1 MKGRCNMPKLQN
13 PQILVED
20 VPAADSKRK
29 SVYDTEPNDI
39 AALFTLPQ
47 RFANIGK
54 LVMRDLNNNRSTP
67 TFYKYSKDNIAN
79 YLKDPYTNAKNL
91 RDAAIY
97 MYNASAHFRR
107 LIRYFVGLSDLSY
120 VVSPHK
126 VNTAKAKPNK
136 MLKQFNDT
144 ANFLASMDLKK
155 QGEKILTVVFRE
167 DTGYYT
173 TWLGGESIIFQQLPS
188 DYCDISVIED
198 NVFNVTFNFSYF
210 DANPTLLPMY
220 PKEFAKKYKLYQ
232 KDNQGKKWQELDSP
246 TSFAIKC
253 NDDIPAYPVPPFAGI
268 FRDIYDIEDYRGL
281 KLSKT
286 ELENYAMLVMQL
298 GVDKEGNWE
307 MPLPVAKGFYNN
319 LSKVL
324 PEEVGAVL
332 SPMPI
337 DKIDFDRSGT
347 NDTNHIAEAEQQL
360 YTAAGVSALL
370 FNNVKASSNAL
381 LLSIKVDQALTYS
394 VVKSIEGAIN
404 RLLHAQSFGKNF
416 KVTFLDCSPFNRKEL
431 SDGYLKACNY
441 GIPMLS
447 YYAAAQ
453 GMSQQEMDG
462 MNFLEDSVLNFKE
475 RFTPLKSSS
484 TLSKA
489 DSTNPGRPTK
499 DVGDL
504 TDSGEASQETNDGDN
519 D

>member
-1 MKGRCNMPKLQN
+1 MTKLSN
-13 PQILVED
+13 PRLLVED
-20 VPAADSKRK
+20 VPADKQKAK
-29 SVYDTEPNDI
+29 SVYDTNPSDVDN
-39 AALFTLPQ
+39 LFALPQ
-47 RFANIGK
+47 RFAKISK
-54 LVMRDLNNNRSTP
+54 LVMRDLNNNPTTP
-67 TFYKYSKDNIAN
+67 TFYKYTKGKIAKFLRN
-79 YLKDPYTNAKNL
+79 PYQSAKQLRNAS
-91 RDAAIY
+91 IY
-97 MYNASAHFRR
+97 MYNASSHYRR

-120 VVSPHK
+120 VVSPYK
-126 VNTAKAKPNK
+126 VNTAKASPNK
-136 MLKQFNDT
+136 MRKQFNDV
-144 ANFLASMDLKK
+144 ANFLSAMDLKK
-155 QGEKILTVVFRE
+155 QGEKMLTVAFRE

-173 TWLGGESIIFQQLPS
+173 THISDNSIMFQQLPS

-210 DANPTLLPMY
+210 DTNKDLLALY
-220 PKEFAKKYKLYQ
+220 PKEFTKKYKIYQ
-232 KDNQGKKWQELDSP
+232 KNSVKKQWQELDSP

-253 NDDIPAYPVPPFAGI
+253 NDDIPAYPVPPFVGI
-268 FRDIYDIEDYRGL
+268 FREIYDLEDYKSL
-281 KLSKT
+281 KMTRT
-286 ELENYAMLVMQL
+286 ELENYAMLVMRL

-324 PEEVGAVL
+324 PDEVGAVL

-337 DKIDFDRSGT
+337 DKIGFERAGT
-347 NDTNHIAEAEQQL
+347 NDVNNIADAEEQL

-370 FNNVKASSNAL
+370 FNNTKASSNAL
-381 LLSIKVDQALTYS
+381 LLSIKIDQSLTYS

-453 GMSQQEMDG
+453 GMTQQEMDG
-462 MNFLEDSVLNFKE
+462 MNFLEDDVLDLKQ
-475 RFTPLKSSS
+475 RFTPLQTST
-484 TLSKA
+484 TLSK
-489 DSTNPGRPTK
+489 DDQSSPGRPKK
-499 DVGDL
+499 DVGEL
-504 TDSGEASQETNDGDN
+504 TDSGEASQETNDGDDN
-519 D
+519 